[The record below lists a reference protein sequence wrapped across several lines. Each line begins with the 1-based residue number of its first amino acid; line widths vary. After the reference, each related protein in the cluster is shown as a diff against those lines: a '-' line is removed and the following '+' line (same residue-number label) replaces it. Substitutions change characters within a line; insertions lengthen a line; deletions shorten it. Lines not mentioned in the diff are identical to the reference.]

1 MMEYEIFDAM
11 PEGGSVAGDKR
22 VSKGQSK
29 YPFAKL
35 AVGQVVFLAVVK
47 GNVESAARTCRIY
60 TGFKFRIRKG
70 EYLGVAGTWVE
81 RTE

>member
-1 MMEYEIFDAM
+1 MDYEIFDAM
-11 PEGGSVAGDKR
+11 PEGGSVGDMA
-22 VSKGQSK
+22 KGQSK
-29 YPFAKL
+29 YPLAKL
-35 AVGQVVFLAVVK
+35 AVGQMVFLEK
-47 GNVESAARTCRIY
+47 PRSIGDSAAYNCSRI

>member
-1 MMEYEIFDAM
+1 MDYEIFDAM
-11 PEGGSVAGDKR
+11 PEGGTTAGDKR
-22 VSKGQSK
+22 GSKGQSK

-35 AVGQVVFLAVVK
+35 ALGQLVFLTVAK
-47 GNVESAARTCRIY
+47 GHAESATRTCRKH
-60 TGFKFRIRKG
+60 TGFKFRIRRG